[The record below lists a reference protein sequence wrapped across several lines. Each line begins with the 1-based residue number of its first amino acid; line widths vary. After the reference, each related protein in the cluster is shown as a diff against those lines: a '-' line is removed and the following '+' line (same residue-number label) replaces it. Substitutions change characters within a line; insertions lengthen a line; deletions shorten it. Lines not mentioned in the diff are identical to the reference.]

1 MARLHARIRNIR
13 QDFLHK
19 LTTRLV
25 KEFDVICIEDL
36 NVKGMMANH
45 KLARAIMDL
54 GFYEFKRQLLYK
66 AQMWQ
71 RMVIIA
77 DRWYPSSKTCSH
89 CGEKLKELEL
99 SDRDWECPHC
109 HTTHDR
115 DVNAA
120 MNLRKLYFNNL
131 SVVEVSTSATQH
143 T

>member
-1 MARLHARIRNIR
+1 MKTKIKLARLHARIRNIR
-13 QDFLHK
+13 HDFLHK

-25 KEFDVICIEDL
+25 TEFDVICIEDL

-71 RMVIIA
+71 RMVVIA

-99 SDRDWECPHC
+99 RLSDRDWKCPCC

-115 DVNAA
+115 DANAA
-120 MNLRKLYFNNL
+120 INLRKLYFTGIDEQ
-131 SVVEVSTSATQH
+131 SM
-143 T
+143 